1 MIVRSYSGRTMSE
14 ALAKVRADLG
24 TEALIIETRT
34 VREPGLLGKNVG
46 IEVVAARDDAD
57 SLSGGPRQA
66 SATLASVPQA
76 ATTQAAGLARERES
90 TSVAVSSSA
99 PAAGIEEELAA
110 IKRQLARL
118 AAGQGTPTGHL
129 GEELASTLEDAE
141 LPAEVVAELD
151 AACAQAGERLD
162 ADRRSD
168 FAALLLARGLPQVA
182 PLDWTACRRLMLV
195 GATGVGKTTTIAK
208 LAGDLVLKRRK
219 RVAFITIDTY
229 RIGATDQLKAYADL
243 LDVPL
248 EVAATPVQLGRLLER
263 FADFDH
269 VLIDTAGRSPADAAR
284 VHELKG
290 FCRAA
295 PGIAVML
302 AAAATSG
309 RAEFAAV
316 VERFS
321 ILPLEHTV
329 ITKLDECAAAG
340 RLYGCLRRHRLPVRF
355 ATVGQ
360 EVPEDI
366 VQATPE
372 LFARQVVTVPE
383 AV

>member
-14 ALAKVRADLG
+14 ALAKVRTDLG
-24 TEALIIETRT
+24 AEALIIETRT

-57 SLSGGPRQA
+57 SLSGGSHQA
-66 SATLASVPQA
+66 SAPQA
-76 ATTQAAGLARERES
+76 TSTQAAGLARERES
-90 TSVAVSSSA
+90 TLVSA
-99 PAAGIEEELAA
+99 PNTAPVAGIEEELAA

-129 GEELASTLEDAE
+129 GEALASALEDAE

-151 AACAQAGERLD
+151 AACAKAGERLD
-162 ADRRSD
+162 ATRRSD
-168 FAALLLARGLPQVA
+168 FAALLLARGLPQIA
-182 PLDWTACRRLMLV
+182 PLDWASCRRLMLV

-208 LAGDLVLKRRK
+208 LAGELVLKRRK

-263 FADFDH
+263 FTDFDH

-295 PGIAVML
+295 AGISVML

-321 ILPLEHTV
+321 ILPLEHAV
-329 ITKLDECAAAG
+329 ITKLDECAAPG

-355 ATVGQ
+355 ATIGQ

-366 VQATPE
+366 TPASPE
-372 LFARQVVTVPE
+372 LFARRVVTVPE
-383 AV
+383 LV